1 MINVTTIEDLLECSA
16 NLRKA
21 PAIKLD
27 ASDMTIMHSIAR
39 QVFKG
44 TALTDRQFA
53 LMQEKLK
60 SYKDQFINLE
70 INFDYAISELRQP
83 LREIDR
89 SKFIKIIDKK
99 IVVRFPFRKTDI
111 ISINRCAAINN
122 DESNYHHKKGSHQ
135 HEFGYTELNVFNLLT
150 EFKDRDFVIDC
161 ELLEVYQDIKNIKLS
176 PQEHVPGIF
185 NESASSINVSNK
197 LKTIIDEE
205 INNDPIKL
213 IDRKFRYGL
222 TDFVKR
228 DAKTLT
234 QEIAYR
240 QDIYVHCRPDDV
252 RLNDLLTSLFELDRF
267 PMLVILDKE
276 QAEDQ
281 LHSMITYYRDIIDP
295 HEQSVLF
302 RLEDKN
308 AGFNQLIKDRKLN
321 NWVDKSTKIVYISK
335 DKLPK
340 LLINHWK
347 PQTAFSFSSS
357 LDRIVNTYIR
367 FNCDLVVWREDT
379 ISPFRRHSVLYD

>member
-21 PAIKLD
+21 PPIKLD
-27 ASDMTIMHSIAR
+27 VSDMTIMHSIAR

-44 TALTDRQFA
+44 TALTDRQLA
-53 LMQEKLK
+53 LMQEKLTH
-60 SYKDQFINLE
+60 YKDQFINLE
-70 INFDYAISELRQP
+70 IDFDFAIDQLRQP
-83 LREIDR
+83 LRHIDR
-89 SKFIKIIDKK
+89 SKYIKIVEDW
-99 IVVRFPFRKTDI
+99 IVVRFPFRKTEI
-111 ISINRCAAINN
+111 VLVQEAATRAG
-122 DESNYHHKKGSHQ
+122 DGYHHQKGSHK
-135 HEFGYTELNVFNLLT
+135 HSFEFTECNVINLL
-150 EFKDRDFVIDC
+150 DRFTNKEFVIDE
-161 ELLEVYQDIKNIKLS
+161 ELLEVYKDIKNIQLS
-176 PQEHVPGIF
+176 PQDHVPGIF
-185 NESASSINVSNK
+185 DESATNINVSNK

-228 DAKTLT
+228 DANSLT
-234 QEIAYR
+234 QDIAYR
-240 QDIYVHCRPDDV
+240 KDIYVHCRPADV
-252 RLNDLLTSLFELDRF
+252 RLNELLTSLFDLDRF

-295 HEQSVLF
+295 QEQSVLF

-308 AGFNQLIKDRKLN
+308 AGFNQLVKDRKLN

-340 LLINHWK
+340 LLVSGEWK
-347 PQTAFSFSSS
+347 PQTAFAFSSS
-357 LDRIVNTYIR
+357 LHRIINTYIG
-367 FNCDLVVWREDT
+367 FNCDLVVWREDS
-379 ISPFRRHSVLYD
+379 ISPFREYSRLYG

>member
-21 PAIKLD
+21 PPIKLD

-53 LMQEKLK
+53 LMQEKLNT
-60 SYKDQFINLE
+60 YKDQFINLE
-70 INFDYAISELRQP
+70 IDFDYAINQLRQP
-83 LREIDR
+83 LRHIDR
-89 SKFIKIIDKK
+89 RKYIKIVDNDIE
-99 IVVRFPFRKTDI
+99 VRFPFRKTEI
-111 ISINRCAAINN
+111 ILVQECSQAAG
-122 DESNYHHKKGSHQ
+122 DGYHHQKGSHK
-135 HEFGYTELNVFNLLT
+135 HSFKFTECNVINLL
-150 EFKDRDFVIDC
+150 DRFTNKEFVIDE
-161 ELLEVYQDIKNIKLS
+161 ELLEVYKDIKNIQLS
-176 PQEHVPGIF
+176 PQDHVPGIF
-185 NESASSINVSNK
+185 DESATNINVSNK

-222 TDFVKR
+222 TDFVER
-228 DAKTLT
+228 DANSLT
-234 QEIAYR
+234 QDIAYR
-240 QDIYVHCRPDDV
+240 KDIYIHCRPTDV
-252 RLNDLLTSLFELDRF
+252 RLTDLLTSLFDLDRF

-295 HEQSVLF
+295 QEQSVLF

-340 LLINHWK
+340 LLVSGEWK
-347 PQTAFSFSSS
+347 PQTVFSFSSQ
-357 LDRIVNTYIR
+357 LDRIVDTYIR
-367 FNCDLVVWREDT
+367 FHCDLVVWREDT
-379 ISPFRRHSVLYD
+379 VSPFREYSRLYG